1 MEASIRACISLVT
14 NYDDIPSSDKA
25 FPACKEKV
33 QGYDVFSDA

>member
-1 MEASIRACISLVT
+1 MEASFGACISLVP

-25 FPACKEKV
+25 FPASKEKV